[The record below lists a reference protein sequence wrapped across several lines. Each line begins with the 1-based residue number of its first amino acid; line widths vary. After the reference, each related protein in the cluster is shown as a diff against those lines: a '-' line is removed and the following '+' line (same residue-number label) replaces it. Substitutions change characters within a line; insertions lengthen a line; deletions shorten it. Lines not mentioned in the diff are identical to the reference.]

1 MLLQDRKPRPWPL
14 PQGAKASF
22 KPDGYYLGSGT
33 KTPLEVAVA
42 HSGSRPT
49 ESDVRTLWKKRR
61 GATPSPLLL
70 IVVWPSA
77 AGDRASV
84 CGTTGDDPAVYSDRD
99 PDQLARLATLALTEP
114 DHHAATRFLAAYL
127 PEEGGGL
134 RNVALF
140 ASHHLRERV
149 PLRGDW
155 KQLCAD
161 GASLL
166 SLRREQLVE
175 ALGFSVEPKGQA
187 ALLRVKGHA
196 RALAVFLDDG
206 ENPDNT
212 AARFNG
218 ITPVSWAI
226 ASAGADNIPYV
237 VVARGP
243 QIRVY
248 TTRAGAGLAGKGGTG
263 AFIELNLP
271 LLTAEDAGYL
281 PLLLSAESLMDGGPF
296 EQLLEESNDFAI
308 DLGTRLRSRVYDD
321 AVPYLAQALINK
333 HEGGDD
339 PEALASLYNQ
349 TLLVLFRL
357 MFVAYAEDR
366 DLLPLRTNGLYR
378 QRSLK
383 HLARDLADG
392 ANKHGWDE
400 VVFDENATDLWDN
413 VRALWTAVDKG
424 RKEWGVPPYNGGM
437 FSTDPDVS
445 PEGAGL
451 ASLTLSNA
459 DIGPA
464 LLGLLVDEINDDVYA
479 PVDFASLDVRE
490 FGTIYEGLLESNLAV
505 APCDLAVGKDDSWKP
520 AGPKDEVWVEE
531 GAVYLHNKSGARKAS
546 GSYFTKPFA
555 VNHLLDHALE
565 AALDSHVERLR
576 TLLSDED
583 ELAASEAFFDFRCVD
598 LSMGSGHFLVAAVD
612 RIERRLSEFLT
623 EYRLSGV
630 LDELDR
636 LSRKA
641 AETLEDAGVVAEG
654 VDTNTLLRRQ
664 IARRCIYGVDLN
676 ATSVELARL
685 ALWIHT
691 FVRGLPLTSLN
702 HGLIVGNSLTGI
714 GTLDEA
720 VEVLDPDSKK
730 GRSSFVRLAIQD
742 ALEEAR
748 TALSRFAATGEA
760 DAAEVREAR
769 KAHREAEKAVE
780 PARLLLDYAI
790 AIRTGELPVPTLAFD
805 AESLLT
811 AARSGQASEAVAK
824 LSPTHFPVA
833 FPEVFLRDRPGFDCI
848 LGNPPWE
855 KVKVEE
861 HNFWSLRHPG
871 LRALPVGE
879 RREATRALA
888 ESRPDLVA
896 EYEHEV
902 AVAQTLKQVLFKGP
916 YPGISSGDPDLY
928 KAFAWRFWH
937 LVRDGGAIGVV
948 LPRSALAA
956 TGTAAW
962 REAVLA
968 GGTFAEVTM
977 TVNTGGWVFDDAEP
991 RYTIGFVSIRRS
1003 AIPGRII
1010 SMRGP
1015 YASRADYE
1023 LGLQSP
1029 PVEFPVED
1037 FVTWTNGAAFPL
1049 LPTDRAGG
1057 VFLKLRE
1064 HPRLDAPL
1072 GWRARPVRELHAS
1085 DDRDLYHSEREPAD
1099 WPVYKGESFEL
1110 WNPDTGTHLGW
1121 ADPGEVLPAIQEKRV
1136 RQQRL
1141 ARSAFAEFPS
1151 DWAASSATLPCLR
1164 ARITFRD
1171 IARATDTR
1179 TVIPVLA
1186 PPEVFLTHLD
1196 PYILWPSG
1204 DERDEAYLLGV
1215 LCSIPLDWYARRI
1228 VENHVSY
1235 QLLNAFP
1242 IPRAERDDRLRLRVE
1257 QITGRLAAVDD
1268 RYSAWAESVGV
1279 PVASVPESERDAL
1292 TAELDAAVALLYGL
1306 SEDDVRTVF
1315 ETFHEGWHYDTRLA
1329 AVLAAMHELT
1339 GDAK

>member
-33 KTPLEVAVA
+33 KTPLEVAIA
-42 HSGSRPT
+42 RSGARPT
-49 ESDVRTLWKKRR
+49 ESDVRSLWKKRR

-70 IVVWPSA
+70 IVVWQSA

-114 DHHAATRFLAAYL
+114 DHHAASRFLAAYL

-134 RNVALF
+134 RNVGLF
-140 ASHHLRERV
+140 ASHHLRDRV
-149 PLRGDW
+149 PLREDW

-161 GASLL
+161 GAALL

-175 ALGFSVEPKGQA
+175 ALGFSVEAKGQA
-187 ALLRVKGHA
+187 AVLRVKGHA

-226 ASAGADNIPYV
+226 ASASTDNIPYV

-308 DLGTRLRSRVYDD
+308 DLGSRLRSRVYDD

-333 HEGGDD
+333 YEGGDD
-339 PEALASLYNQ
+339 ADALASLYNQ

-383 HLARDLADG
+383 HLARDLADA
-392 ANKHGWDE
+392 ANKHGWED
-400 VVFDENATDLWDN
+400 VAFDENATDLWDN

-437 FSTDPDVS
+437 FSTDADVS
-445 PEGAGL
+445 AEGAAL
-451 ASLTLSNA
+451 AVLTLSNA

-464 LLGLLVDEINDDVYA
+464 LLGLLVDEIDDGVYA

-505 APCDLAVGKDDSWKP
+505 APCDLTVSSDDTWVP
-520 AGPKDEVWVEE
+520 ANAKDEVWVEE

-565 AALDSHVERLR
+565 VSLDAHLGRLR
-576 TLLSDED
+576 
-583 ELAASEAFFDFRCVD
+583 ELVEGDDDVAASDAFFDFRCVD
-598 LSMGSGHFLVAAVD
+598 LAMGSGHFLVAAVD

-623 EYRLSGV
+623 EHRLSGV

-641 AETLEDAGVVAEG
+641 AETLEAAGVVAEG

-676 ATSVELARL
+676 PTSVELARL

-714 GTLDEA
+714 GTLEEA
-720 VEVLDPDSKK
+720 VEVLDPDSSK
-730 GRSSFVRLAIQD
+730 GKSSFVRLAILE
-742 ALEEAR
+742 ALEQAR
-748 TALSRFAATGEA
+748 AALSRFAATGEA

-769 KAHREAEKAVE
+769 KAHRDAEVAVE
-780 PARLLLDYAI
+780 PARVLLDYAV
-790 AIRTGELPVPTLAFD
+790 AVRTGSVPAPLMAFD
-805 AESLLT
+805 LDGLLSAAQKSGSADVAEHLH
-811 AARSGQASEAVAK
+811 AA
-824 LSPTHFPVA
+824 HMPVA
-833 FPEVFLRDRPGFDCI
+833 FPEVFLRERPGFDCI

-855 KVKVEE
+855 KVMVDERG
-861 HNFWSLRHPG
+861 FWSLRFPG
-871 LRALPVGE
+871 IRSLTVGKLNAEIKRLRA
-879 RREATRALA
+879 
-888 ESRPDLVA
+888 SRPDLVA
-896 EYEHEV
+896 EYERDVEE
-902 AVAQTLKQVLFKGP
+902 ADALRDVLLRGP
-916 YPGISSGDPDLY
+916 FPELGSGHPDLF

-937 LVRDGGAIGVV
+937 LVRMHGCVGVV
-948 LPRSALAA
+948 LPRAAISSA
-956 TGTAAW
+956 GMAAW
-962 REAVLA
+962 RKVILDTGDFLDVTIGVNSA
-968 GGTFAEVTM
+968 GWM
-977 TVNTGGWVFDDAEP
+977 FDDAEY
-991 RYTIGFVSIRRS
+991 RYTIALLSLRKSGT
-1003 AIPGRII
+1003 PDEEI
-1010 SMRGP
+1010 SLRGP
-1015 YASRADYE
+1015 FRSLRAYVEGRDR
-1023 LGLQSP
+1023 P
-1029 PVEFPVED
+1029 PVVLPASGVRSWTEGAVFPSIPTPEAAEVFTAMALQPSLESHPD
-1037 FVTWTNGAAFPL
+1037 FRF
-1049 LPTDRAGG
+1049 
-1057 VFLKLRE
+1057 
-1064 HPRLDAPL
+1064 
-1072 GWRARPVRELHAS
+1072 RPVQG
-1085 DDRDLYHSEREPAD
+1085 DLNATTGKDLMVLDPRSTD
-1099 WPVYKGESFEL
+1099 GLWPVYKGASYNL
-1110 WNPDTGTHLGW
+1110 WRPDTGEYYAW
-1121 ADPGEVLPAIQEKRV
+1121 ARPKTVVAELQSR
-1136 RQQRL
+1136 RQRS
-1141 ARSAFAEFPS
+1141 AGRAGSAFAEQEPS
-1151 DWAASSATLPCLR
+1151 YIDDRNTLPCLNP
-1164 ARITFRD
+1164 RISYRR
-1171 IARATDTR
+1171 IARSTDSR
-1179 TVIPVLA
+1179 TVIASLV
-1186 PPEVFLTHLD
+1186 PPEVLLTDKAAYLLRVRGT
-1196 PYILWPSG
+1196 P
-1204 DERDEAYLLGV
+1204 RDEAYLLGV
-1215 LCSIPLDWYARRI
+1215 LSSIPLDWWARRI
-1228 VENHVSY
+1228 VEVQVDFHVI
-1235 QLLNAFP
+1235 NAFP
-1242 IPRAERDDRLRLRVE
+1242 IPRPDAHPSAARLVIGAARGLAAADDRLKPWAK
-1257 QITGRLAAVDD
+1257 QITEPILTGPTEEQLAV
-1268 RYSAWAESVGV
+1268 
-1279 PVASVPESERDAL
+1279 
-1292 TAELDAAVALLYGL
+1292 LDAAVAHLYGL
-1306 SEDDVRTVF
+1306 SAEDLTTVF
-1315 ETFHEGWHYDTRLA
+1315 STFHEGWAYTPRLE
-1329 AVLAAMHELT
+1329 AVRVAYERIGAGEL
-1339 GDAK
+1339 